1 MSTMTL
7 SPLETARL
15 LVSGDKEASLE
26 TIALAYQAGST
37 PLDLFTTDKPTATM
51 RGKAWGAY
59 IVYKYPDIKVS
70 HVVKHQA
77 AIGKKSDLL
86 DFTLSSDAMSASLT
100 DLTDLVKRE
109 KADAEADKVVS
120 GQALT
125 DDLDALITLLTK
137 VSNNPIYPTIQNVLQ
152 FKKASDLVS
161 ALRGSFGVSDKIEVK
176 QEEPSLV

>member
-1 MSTMTL
+1 MSTTTL
-7 SPLETARL
+7 SLIETARL

-70 HVVKHQA
+70 HIVKNQA

-86 DFTLSSDAMSASLT
+86 DFTLSSDAMSAALT

-109 KADAEADKVVS
+109 RKEAEAQAVIS

-137 VSNNPIYPTIQNVLQ
+137 VNDNPIYPTIQNL
-152 FKKASDLVS
+152 
-161 ALRGSFGVSDKIEVK
+161 
-176 QEEPSLV
+176 SLIHI

>member
-1 MSTMTL
+1 MSTTTL
-7 SPLETARL
+7 SLIETARL

-70 HVVKHQA
+70 HIVKNQA

-109 KADAEADKVVS
+109 RKEAEKQAVIS
-120 GQALT
+120 GEALT
-125 DDLDALITLLTK
+125 NDLDALITLLTK
-137 VSNNPIYPTIQNVLQ
+137 VNDNPIYPTIQNTIQ
-152 FKKASDLVS
+152 FKVAMDKMT
-161 ALRGSFGVSDKIEVK
+161 ALRGSFGQGKVEVK

>member
-1 MSTMTL
+1 MSNATL
-7 SPLETARL
+7 SLIETARL

-70 HVVKHQA
+70 HIVKNQA

-86 DFTLSSDAMSASLT
+86 DFTLSSDAMSAALT

-109 KADAEADKVVS
+109 KADAEAQAVIS
-120 GQALT
+120 GAALT

-137 VSNNPIYPTIQNVLQ
+137 VSDNPIYPTIQNTLQ
-152 FKKASDLVS
+152 FKVAMDKMT
-161 ALRGSFGVSDKIEVK
+161 ALRGSFGVSSVEVK

>member
-1 MSTMTL
+1 VSNTL
-7 SPLETARL
+7 NTARL

-26 TIALAYQAGST
+26 TIALAYKEGHT

-59 IVYKYPDIKVS
+59 VVFKYPEIKVS
-70 HVVKHQA
+70 HIVKHQS

-86 DFTLSSDAMSASLT
+86 DFTLSNDAMSALLT

-109 KADAEADKVVS
+109 QADKEAEKVIS

-137 VSNNPIYPTIQNVLQ
+137 VSTNPIYATIQNNLQ
-152 FKKASDLVS
+152 FQKASELMT
-161 ALRGSFGVSDKIEVK
+161 ALRGSFGLSGKIEVK

>member
-1 MSTMTL
+1 VSTTTL
-7 SPLETARL
+7 SLIETARL

-70 HVVKHQA
+70 HIVKHQS

-86 DFTLSSDAMSASLT
+86 DFTLSNDAMSAALT
-100 DLTDLVKRE
+100 DLTDLVKKE
-109 KADAEADKVVS
+109 IADTKAQAIIS
-120 GQALT
+120 GEALT
-125 DDLDALITLLTK
+125 DDLDALLTLLTK
-137 VSNNPIYPTIQNVLQ
+137 VNDNPIYPTIQNTLQ
-152 FKKASDLVS
+152 FKVAMDKMN
-161 ALRGSFGVSDKIEVK
+161 ALRGSFGHTSVEVK

>member
-1 MSTMTL
+1 MSTTTL
-7 SPLETARL
+7 SVLDTARL

-70 HVVKHQA
+70 HIVKHQA

-86 DFTLSSDAMSASLT
+86 DFTLTSDAMSASLT

-109 KADAEADKVVS
+109 RVDAEAEKVIS

-125 DDLDALITLLTK
+125 DDLDALIAVLTK
-137 VSNNPIYPTIQNVLQ
+137 VAENPIYPTIQNTLQ
-152 FKKASDLVS
+152 YKVAMDKMN
-161 ALRGSFGVSDKIEVK
+161 ALRGSFGQGKVEVK